1 MKIGLLSMQRV
12 DNYGS
17 FWQAY
22 CLKSMLEHKENKVEF
37 IDIIP
42 GEKET
47 RTEYRP
53 RFAWSKI
60 KRIPY
65 YLFQKKKHNIF
76 VNVQKSILKCSDDK
90 NYKADYDAVIIGS
103 DEVFNFKQESP
114 WGFSSQL
121 YGAMDNDNV
130 NTYAACFGNTTLD
143 DIVNG
148 GYRTTMV
155 EALRNLQNIS
165 VRDQNSANI
174 IRELM
179 NIVPEIH
186 LDPVLVGDLPLNKL
200 IENNKEKYIL
210 VYSYDFRFSD
220 AKIIEQMR
228 QFAKEKHCMIYSV
241 GFYQDWC
248 DKNIVTDPLTLL
260 SYFKNAEYVVTDT
273 FHGSIFS
280 VRCHKKFVT
289 VIRESNKQKLGDLLT
304 RLNMSDRIITDQQNL
319 TEKLETE
326 INYNDFELLRKYERE
341 RTENYLKRCLMKV
354 E

>member
-1 MKIGLLSMQRV
+1 M
-12 DNYGS
+12 
-17 FWQAY
+17 
-22 CLKSMLEHKENKVEF
+22 
-37 IDIIP
+37 
-42 GEKET
+42 
-47 RTEYRP
+47 
-53 RFAWSKI
+53 
-60 KRIPY
+60 
-65 YLFQKKKHNIF
+65 
-76 VNVQKSILKCSDDK
+76 
-90 NYKADYDAVIIGS
+90 
-103 DEVFNFKQESP
+103 
-114 WGFSSQL
+114 
-121 YGAMDNDNV
+121 
-130 NTYAACFGNTTLD
+130 
-143 DIVNG
+143 
-148 GYRTTMV
+148 
-155 EALRNLQNIS
+155 
-165 VRDQNSANI
+165 
-174 IRELM
+174 
-179 NIVPEIH
+179 
-186 LDPVLVGDLPLNKL
+186 VGDLPLNKL
-200 IENNKEKYIL
+200 IETNKEKYIL

-220 AKIIEQMR
+220 AKIIEQLR

-341 RTENYLKRCLMKV
+341 RTENYLKKCLMKV